1 MCIPDE
7 AKSGVQISWAMLA
20 PDYADALSGPL
31 AARYYGPGE
40 EVAMALDVKVKIPKK
55 PARTYTIT
63 YADGHD
69 GLMVAEK
76 MEVLEGG
83 TIAFY
88 TKPTD
93 TIPFFVMSPS
103 HYQTIKVNA

>member
-1 MCIPDE
+1 MATNPIV
-7 AKSGVQISWAMLA
+7 KS
-20 PDYADALSGPL
+20 
-31 AARYYGPGE
+31 
-40 EVAMALDVKVKIPKK
+40 KVPKK
-55 PARTYTIT
+55 AARTYTIT

-83 TIAFY
+83 TIGFY

-93 TIPFFVMSPS
+93 TSPFLVMSPL
-103 HYQTIKVNA
+103 HYRTVKLNT